1 MFSSPDGTMF
11 RFKNGKSL
19 SHSIPILNREETI
32 DEYLNNI
39 KVNLLDKQKTIESL
53 REKID
58 NFEKEAYATKEMQDM
73 KKQRDTALADMWR
86 GFPITEKESVAIRD
100 WKKKHD
106 TEVHGNPHGY
116 HGCSGGGYTY
126 MFYPTSIGTVG
137 SCRCDICHQRSMTA
151 ACAHGSYDRNVYQAE
166 MKERGGTFDFQTLD

>member
-1 MFSSPDGTMF
+1 M
-11 RFKNGKSL
+11 
-19 SHSIPILNREETI
+19 SIQNTINNSIGLASIVGQRLKERKEQNAIPEQKMPSFPKMARILANEI
-32 DEYLNNI
+32 
-39 KVNLLDKQKTIESL
+39 VKQ
-53 REKID
+53 
-58 NFEKEAYATKEMQDM
+58 EAAMQDM
-73 KKQRDTALADMWR
+73 KKQRDAALADMWR

-126 MFYPTSIGTVG
+126 MFYPTSIGTIG
-137 SCRCDICHQRSMTA
+137 SCRCDICHQRAMIA

-166 MKERGGTFDFQTLD
+166 MKERDGIFDFQTLD